1 MTFESLSV
9 KEKKKLNSNYASFI
23 FDNLPKLAKDNP
35 QVVQLFIDKK
45 LNENLKTYSIDNKK
59 HLYKL
64 CYKIQDYVNY
74 DIVDQDYFNIWW
86 EKAQWIHT
94 KSQIERVLNRGCD
107 IHE

>member
-1 MTFESLSV
+1 MAFETLSV
-9 KEKKKLNSNYASFI
+9 KEQKKLNSNYASLI

-35 QVVQLFIDKK
+35 QVGQLFIDKK

-64 CYKIQDYVNY
+64 CYKIQAYVNS
-74 DIVDQDYFNIWW
+74 DIVDQDYFNNWW
-86 EKAQWIHT
+86 QQVQWVHVQ
-94 KSQIERVLNRGCD
+94 SQIERVINRGYG